1 MKMRRD
7 STDSA
12 ERRRRLGAEG
22 GRFQAQPSSAK
33 LPDQRPRVKMP
44 SQMKTP
50 PLIQWAR
57 PEKIPEPSYGGG

>member
-1 MKMRRD
+1 MKMRKD
-7 STDSA
+7 STNSA
-12 ERRRRLGAEG
+12 DRRRRLGAE

-57 PEKIPEPSYGGG
+57 PEKMPEPS